1 MATTPE
7 QRKRFIE
14 AAADQLNHEVREAIR
29 EGIEVKVSTCS
40 EPEGSA
46 PTTFVYFPKSS

>member
-1 MATTPE
+1 MSMKPE
-7 QRKRFIE
+7 ERKRAIE
-14 AAADQLNHEVREAIR
+14 AAADQLNWEVREALR

-46 PTTFVYFPKSS
+46 PTTFTYFPRSR